1 MAKSYVKFETPKEV
15 STRAYEAV
23 EMARDSGGVRKGT
36 NEVTK
41 AIEKGEAKLVVIA
54 EDVDPEE
61 VVMHLPILC
70 GEKGVPYV
78 YVPLKTELGKASGL
92 GVSCAAIAI
101 SKPGNAADAIKEIVT
116 KLGGKL
122 EGKPAGEEKKEEKAK
137 KPRTPRKKKEKAAKP
152 AEAAKPAAEAKP
164 AEPKK
169 EEKPAEKPA
178 EAAKPAEPKKE

>member
-23 EMARDSGGVRKGT
+23 EMARDSGNVRKGT

-41 AIEKGEAKLVVIA
+41 AIEKGEASLVIIA

-61 VVMHLPILC
+61 VVMHIPMLC
-70 GEKGVPYV
+70 DEKRIPYV

-92 GVSCAAIAI
+92 GVGCAAVAIA
-101 SKPGNAADAIKEIVT
+101 KPGNAADAIKEIVT

-122 EGKPAGEEKKEEKAK
+122 PVARPAEKQEAGAAPASAERKPKAAPKPAGEK
-137 KPRTPRKKKEKAAKP
+137 KPR
-152 AEAAKPAAEAKP
+152 EAKP
-164 AEPKK
+164 PG
-169 EEKPAEKPA
+169 KPPA
-178 EAAKPAEPKKE
+178 PAAPAAPSA

>member
-23 EMARDSGGVRKGT
+23 EMARDSGGIRKGT

-61 VVMHLPILC
+61 VVMHLPMLC
-70 GEKGVPYV
+70 DEKKIPYV
-78 YVPLKTELGKASGL
+78 YVPLKAELGKASGL

-101 SKPGNAADAIKEIVT
+101 AKPGNAADAIKEIVT
-116 KLGGKL
+116 RLGGKVGGRA
-122 EGKPAGEEKKEEKAK
+122 EKAAEKKEEAKAG
-137 KPRTPRKKKEKAAKP
+137 
-152 AEAAKPAAEAKP
+152 
-164 AEPKK
+164 

-178 EAAKPAEPKKE
+178 KKPRAPRKRKPKEEGAGEAKPAEKPAEAKPAETGAAEEKKE